1 MSKVKEEADVTKEQ
15 LELLRD
21 GELLSWA
28 KVAERLELGSPGA
41 ARRVYSRLVRPHTE
55 SVLPG
60 KAKASAQPVD
70 LTAANLSQL
79 QELLTSRTIVVQR
92 VRGGTSHQ
100 ESIKVAKV
108 TSLRNGNINFNDGN
122 KARTVKATAVLAVR

>member
-1 MSKVKEEADVTKEQ
+1 MATEAKEEAGVTKEQ
-15 LELLRD
+15 LEILRD

-41 ARRVYSRLVRPHTE
+41 ARRVYSKLVRPHTE

-70 LTAANLSQL
+70 LTTANLSQL
-79 QELLTSRTIVVQR
+79 QEQLAGRTIVVQR
-92 VRGGTSHQ
+92 KGDHQ
-100 ESIKVAKV
+100 ESIPVAKV
-108 TSLRNGNINFNDGN
+108 TSVKNGNISFNDGA
-122 KARTVKATAVLAVR
+122 KTRTVKAAAVVALR